1 MLRSTNKKVLEK
13 IHDYIINGVDHEYF
27 NLEADPDFK
36 TACKLILTAC
46 QNEKRYCRYNNDFE
60 MFKDWAQGLPTAFN
74 TCYYYNVSAVDML
87 GAWVHHPLRRIRDVL
102 LLIGCASLIWEGVT
116 PAINP
121 KSVFD
126 WLDFLCYFAGAVAY
140 WLLIHKSKSNKKST
154 F

>member
-36 TACKLILTAC
+36 TACKLILQAC

-74 TCYYYNVSAVDML
+74 TSYYYNVSAVD
-87 GAWVHHPLRRIRDVL
+87 L
-102 LLIGCASLIWEGVT
+102 LA
-116 PAINP
+116 
-121 KSVFD
+121 D
-126 WLDFLCYFAGAVAY
+126 WLDETDSEKAKFEESAAEEKITWLIYRELRKGAA
-140 WLLIHKSKSNKKST
+140 K
-154 F
+154 